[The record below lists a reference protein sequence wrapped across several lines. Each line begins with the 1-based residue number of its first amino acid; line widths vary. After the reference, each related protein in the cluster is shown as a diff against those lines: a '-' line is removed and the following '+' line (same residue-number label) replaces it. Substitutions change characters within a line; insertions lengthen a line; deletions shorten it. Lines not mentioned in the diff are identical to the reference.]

1 MERCEQRSALQGI
14 RRADYGRTLAAGVGG
29 AAASLEPTR
38 FRQRAFGALDG
49 RIEDQE
55 AMPLTIDNNSRLLQ
69 TPPPPPPPPQNAR
82 IAFLK
87 PLALTTQN
95 GAAPTATQAPAVASQ
110 PPTAPT
116 PLGAAPTTA
125 PVQTTAQPAYA
136 VPQTPANLSQPPFGF
151 PNLAYT
157 SDPTAAL
164 VPNGPD
170 TPAYVHGGIGTPPE
184 VGQLMQAGG
193 ANFLNP
199 QWQAMVADHAA
210 RNGGLGNEKDGFLA
224 VGKDGFVRFYNE
236 NLSPEQNRRMAEI
249 SLQTGWPIDKM
260 PSRADEAGENIDR
273 WANKFLERFDREFA
287 AFQADPMGHKM
298 TVRDGK
304 KRFVLDFNEQAQA
317 FVSYNYKKSGGLR
330 GFVQDNFKYIA
341 PVLNVL
347 TAVGGPIT
355 AGIAFAARAAVS
367 YIATGALKVRD
378 VVAAGVNFFL
388 PNGASTLTQAAV
400 QGGAQFAGS
409 VIDNGGKIT
418 AGSLLDGLKPAL
430 GFAGYEDLVKAG
442 GVLAKAID
450 TGKFDAG
457 KLLGIAA
464 ETFGPEIGE
473 LLKDSPLDFF
483 GGLAKA
489 VDQGAVGGKE
499 AESFFGRLIDT
510 VRDDKA
516 LRELLKAGGKAAFDA
531 VRGKKVKAEDVFAAL
546 ADYVATT
553 LRGDDKK
560 VAATNAQPVR

>member
-1 MERCEQRSALQGI
+1 MS
-14 RRADYGRTLAAGVGG
+14 
-29 AAASLEPTR
+29 
-38 FRQRAFGALDG
+38 
-49 RIEDQE
+49 
-55 AMPLTIDNNSRLLQ
+55 LTIDNNSRLLQ
-69 TPPPPPPPPQNAR
+69 TPPPPPPPTQSPRPVLIRPLPLVPQG
-82 IAFLK
+82 
-87 PLALTTQN
+87 Q
-95 GAAPTATQAPAVASQ
+95 V
-110 PPTAPT
+110 
-116 PLGAAPTTA
+116 APTTITAAQVAASAKPIPGVTPATTPSAQPAA
-125 PVQTTAQPAYA
+125 PTTAQPAYA

-164 VPNGPD
+164 VPNGPE

-184 VGQLMQAGG
+184 VGQLMEAGG

-210 RNGGLGNEKDGFLA
+210 RNGGLGNEQDGFLA

-236 NLSPEQNRRMAEI
+236 NLSPEQNRRLAEI

-304 KRFVLDFNEQAQA
+304 KRFVLDFNEEAQA

-330 GFVQDNFKYIA
+330 GFVQDNLKYIA

-378 VVAAGVNFFL
+378 VVAAGVNFLL
-388 PNGASTLTQAAV
+388 PNGASTLTQAAA
-400 QGGAQFAGS
+400 QGGAQFVGD

-418 AGSLLDGLKPAL
+418 ANSVLDGLAPAL
-430 GFAGYEDLVKAG
+430 GVSGYKDLVKAG

-450 TGKFDAG
+450 TGKFDTG
-457 KLLGIAA
+457 QLLGIAA
-464 ETFGPEIGE
+464 QTFGPEIAN

-483 GGLAKA
+483 SGLSKA
-489 VDQGAVGGKE
+489 VDQGAVGNKE
-499 AESFFGRLIDT
+499 AESFLGRLIDT
-510 VRDDKA
+510 VKGDKA
-516 LRELLKAGGKAAFDA
+516 LQGLLKAGGKAIFDA
-531 VRGKKVKAEDVFAAL
+531 VRGKKVSAEDAFKAL
-546 ADYVATT
+546 AEYVATS
-553 LRGDDKK
+553 LRGDDQK
-560 VAATNAQPVR
+560 VAATTAQPVR

>member
-1 MERCEQRSALQGI
+1 
-14 RRADYGRTLAAGVGG
+14 
-29 AAASLEPTR
+29 
-38 FRQRAFGALDG
+38 
-49 RIEDQE
+49 
-55 AMPLTIDNNSRLLQ
+55 MPLTIDNNSRLLQ
-69 TPPPPPPPPQNAR
+69 TPPPSQPTPQNAR
-82 IAFLK
+82 IAFVK
-87 PLALTTQN
+87 PLALTTQTVVAPTAN
-95 GAAPTATQAPAVASQ
+95 AAQAVASPAPTATA
-110 PPTAPT
+110 

-125 PVQTTAQPAYA
+125 PMQTTAQPAYA

-164 VPNGPD
+164 VPNGPE

-184 VGQLMQAGG
+184 VGQLMEAGG

-210 RNGGLGNEKDGFLA
+210 RNGGLGNEQDGFLA

-236 NLSPEQNRRMAEI
+236 NLSPEQNRRLAEI

-304 KRFVLDFNEQAQA
+304 KRFVLDFNEEAQA

-330 GFVQDNFKYIA
+330 GFVQDNLKYIA

-378 VVAAGVNFFL
+378 VVAAGVNFLL
-388 PNGASTLTQAAV
+388 PNGASTLTQAAA
-400 QGGAQFAGS
+400 QGGAQFVGD

-418 AGSLLDGLKPAL
+418 ANSVLDGLAPAL
-430 GFAGYEDLVKAG
+430 GVSGYKDLVKAG
-442 GVLAKAID
+442 GVLANAID
-450 TGKFDAG
+450 TGKFDTG
-457 KLLGIAA
+457 QLLGIAA
-464 ETFGPEIGE
+464 QTFGPEIAN

-483 GGLAKA
+483 SGLSKA
-489 VDQGAVGGKE
+489 VDQGAVGNKE
-499 AESFFGRLIDT
+499 AESFLGRLIDT
-510 VRDDKA
+510 VKGDRA
-516 LRELLKAGGKAAFDA
+516 LQGLLRAGGKAIFDA
-531 VRGKKVKAEDVFAAL
+531 VRGKKVSAEDAFKAL
-546 ADYVATT
+546 AEYVATS
-553 LRGDDKK
+553 LRGDEKK
-560 VAATNAQPVR
+560 VAATTAQPVR